1 MDLTRS
7 VTILP
12 GFLKLLAHELRW
24 KILTQLARSDY
35 SVAEIVQFLDQ
46 PQNVV
51 SYHLKKLR
59 DQRLVTERR
68 SSADGRDVYY
78 SLDLETF
85 RSLYLAAGETL
96 HPALGQAGTATL
108 PTLEGHLRK
117 PLRVLFLCTE
127 NSARS
132 QIAEALLRHMS
143 QGQIDVSS
151 AGSHPTG
158 IHPFAL
164 RVLSL
169 HGIETNVLHSKH
181 FNEFVSQS
189 FDYIITVCDR
199 VREACPGWP
208 DNSERIHWSVADPAM
223 GEGTEEERLGM
234 FEQTFLQISVR
245 IRYLLTLIERE
256 QAA

>member
-1 MDLTRS
+1 MDVTRS
-7 VTILP
+7 ATILP

-96 HPALGQAGTATL
+96 HPALGQAGAATL
-108 PTLEGHLRK
+108 PTLLEGYLRK

-132 QIAEALLRHMS
+132 QMAEALLRHLS
-143 QGQIDVSS
+143 HGQIDVSS
-151 AGSHPTG
+151 AGSQPTSV
-158 IHPFAL
+158 HPFAL

-169 HGIETNVLHSKH
+169 HEIETGGLHSKH

-189 FDYIITVCDR
+189 FDYT
-199 VREACPGWP
+199 
-208 DNSERIHWSVADPAM
+208 
-223 GEGTEEERLGM
+223 
-234 FEQTFLQISVR
+234 
-245 IRYLLTLIERE
+245 
-256 QAA
+256 

>member
-1 MDLTRS
+1 MDVTRS
-7 VTILP
+7 AAILP

-96 HPALGQAGTATL
+96 HPALGQAGTATVSTFKVFPLSHSPFL
-108 PTLEGHLRK
+108 PSLTMTRFWGVGEGQSGKRYEEVDVEECQ
-117 PLRVLFLCTE
+117 R
-127 NSARS
+127 
-132 QIAEALLRHMS
+132 LLR
-143 QGQIDVSS
+143 
-151 AGSHPTG
+151 A
-158 IHPFAL
+158 AL
-164 RVLSL
+164 
-169 HGIETNVLHSKH
+169 
-181 FNEFVSQS
+181 
-189 FDYIITVCDR
+189 
-199 VREACPGWP
+199 
-208 DNSERIHWSVADPAM
+208 ER
-223 GEGTEEERLGM
+223 
-234 FEQTFLQISVR
+234 
-245 IRYLLTLIERE
+245 
-256 QAA
+256 